1 MRPGFLANVY
11 TRLYASCVYD
21 PFGIL
26 PRVGV
31 VIQIVEKQDPTLL
44 VIVFPFWLGM
54 MLFLFPVTLV
64 TTAFAGAIQSIR
76 KSVMPQAA
84 ATTMRKER
92 MEVTSEK
99 QQVEQAAP
107 KNHDDDHHRVPFL
120 GGLVKRKTRNS
131 G

>member
-1 MRPGFLANVY
+1 M
-11 TRLYASCVYD
+11 
-21 PFGIL
+21 
-26 PRVGV
+26 
-31 VIQIVEKQDPTLL
+31 IQIVEKQDPTLL

-64 TTAFAGAIQSIR
+64 TTAFAGAIQSIG

-107 KNHDDDHHRVPFL
+107 KNHDDHHRVPFL